1 MFTSHCAASAITLA
15 LPRDAIAAI
24 GEAVSAVT
32 MPPFAVAFNRVANF
46 GRRPNRALVLVGDDS
61 VAGLRRFRHELVT
74 APRKI
79 GFARGWEP
87 SYEPHLTRL
96 YHEGDIAD
104 EAVEDI
110 RWTVREFVL
119 VHSLYGQSRH
129 LLMARWSLG

>member
-1 MFTSHCAASAITLA
+1 VFTSHCAASAITLA

-24 GEAVSAVT
+24 GEAVSAVRCR
-32 MPPFAVAFNRVANF
+32 PSRSRLIGWRISAV
-46 GRRPNRALVLVGDDS
+46 RPNRALVLVGDDS
-61 VAGLRRFRHELVT
+61 VAGLRRFRHALVT

-119 VHSLYGQSRH
+119 VRSLYGQSRH

>member
-1 MFTSHCAASAITLA
+1 
-15 LPRDAIAAI
+15 
-24 GEAVSAVT
+24 

-46 GRRPNRALVLVGDDS
+46 GRGPNRALVLVGDDG

-74 APRKI
+74 ALRKI

-87 SYEPHLTRL
+87 SYEPHLTLL

-119 VHSLYGQSRH
+119 VRSLYGQSRH
-129 LLMARWSLG
+129 LLMARWLLG